1 MLLASASFD
10 PQLIKGEAFQ
20 YCKGL
25 TASIKNNCALVEQ
38 SFHSMFSEEEDLKHY
53 TLQSG
58 VETTPEYWSGNL
70 N

>member
-1 MLLASASFD
+1 MHLASASFD

-20 YCKGL
+20 YCKDL

-38 SFHSMFSEEEDLKHY
+38 SFHNMFSEEEDLKHY

-58 VETTPEYWSGNL
+58 DFLS
-70 N
+70 